1 MSNISEKRFIEII
14 QLLGGAEHANS
25 HCVRNTNEMNAF
37 RQGLQAAL
45 DILNAE
51 NDKAAEKMA
60 ADIRKKWALRTGSEQ
75 KHWSIGNLKVDDNWC
90 VYDASLCAEEG
101 DVTVKYYCP
110 LDFNGSDT
118 VHCESFYED
127 DVQRAIDKYDDGD
140 MADYYHG
147 MQSVADK
154 LVSVYWGVEAVG
166 YELYG
171 CMTATFKAPLT
182 DEEEVDFKD
191 WLCGQNSDGF
201 GEGFEQQ
208 EIKVDDGYL
217 TVSFWNPGDGYFID
231 NEAEFCERKKKHA
244 N

>member
-1 MSNISEKRFIEII
+1 MSNISEKRFMEII

-25 HCVRNTNEMNAF
+25 HCVHNTNGLNAF

-51 NDKAAEKMA
+51 DDDAAAKVA
-60 ADIRKKWALRTGSEQ
+60 ANIREKWASRTSTS
-75 KHWSIGNLKVDDNWC
+75 KIHWSVGNLHIADDWSIC
-90 VYDASLCAEEG
+90 DSTECKKQKE
-101 DVTVKYYCP
+101 VTVKYYCP
-110 LDFNGSDT
+110 LDVNGSDT
-118 VHCESFYED
+118 LHCESFYKD

-140 MADYYHG
+140 MAEYYHG
-147 MQSVADK
+147 MQSVAGK
-154 LVSVYWGVEAVG
+154 LVSVYWGVEAIG

-171 CMTATFKAPLT
+171 CMTATFKSPLT

-217 TVSFWNPGDGYFID
+217 TISFWTPSEAYFID
-231 NEAEFCERKKKHA
+231 NDYEFHERLKGRRE
-244 N
+244 

>member
-25 HCVRNTNEMNAF
+25 HCVYNTNEMNAF
-37 RQGLQAAL
+37 CQGLQAAL

-51 NDKAAEKMA
+51 DDKVAENVATK
-60 ADIRKKWALRTGSEQ
+60 IRKKWALRTRTEQ
-75 KHWSIGNLKVDDNWC
+75 KHWSIGDLKVDDNWF
-90 VYDASLCAEEG
+90 VYDASRCKEKGA
-101 DVTVKYYCP
+101 VTVKYYCP
-110 LDFNGSDT
+110 LDINGSDT
-118 VHCESFYED
+118 LHCESFYED

-140 MADYYHG
+140 MAECYHG

-171 CMTATFKAPLT
+171 CMTATFKSPLT
-182 DEEEVDFKD
+182 DEEDVEFKD

-217 TVSFWNPGDGYFID
+217 TVSFWSPSELYFIE
-231 NEAEFCERKKKHA
+231 NETKFRKRIKKA
-244 N
+244 